1 MEPSVNSGK
10 KAFAQF
16 NDPRIKDIIDRW
28 IDEIV
33 YGLISLIHIFNPE
46 CLILGGGVM
55 EQAYLVREVEK
66 RVKSQIMESYAKT
79 VIRKAGLGNRAGM
92 TGAAWLAEKKAGL
105 RQV

>member
-10 KAFAQF
+10 KAFAQL
-16 NDPRIKDIIDRW
+16 NDPRIKDIIDTW

-55 EQAYLVREVEK
+55 GTGLSGAGSGEEGEK
-66 RVKSQIMESYAKT
+66 PDHGKLCKNRDPKSWSWQPQPE
-79 VIRKAGLGNRAGM
+79 
-92 TGAAWLAEKKAGL
+92 
-105 RQV
+105 